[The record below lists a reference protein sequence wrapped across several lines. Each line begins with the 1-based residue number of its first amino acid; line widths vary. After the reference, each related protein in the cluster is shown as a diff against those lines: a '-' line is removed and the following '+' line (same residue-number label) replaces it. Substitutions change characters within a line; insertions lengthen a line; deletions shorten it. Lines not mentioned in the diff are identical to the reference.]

1 MDHETLRQRR
11 LHIEYA
17 YLEPP
22 MRRGPLDHMR
32 ERMQRMSGS
41 IDWCEQSISI
51 RHVEVSLRRTLDTA
65 VCHLGNGSVPGYLP
79 MLSAFVRLVFQ
90 SADAH
95 CYHPTV

>member
-1 MDHETLRQRR
+1 MDRETLRQWR

-51 RHVEVSLRRTLDTA
+51 RHVEVSLRRTLDTECVTWA
-65 VCHLGNGSVPGYLP
+65 TGAYQDIYLCFPHLSG
-79 MLSAFVRLVFQ
+79 
-90 SADAH
+90 
-95 CYHPTV
+95 